1 MIHDRDRRISS
12 IKHKMEEQ
20 QKKMSHFQEELLQ
33 IKTKRESSEIA
44 HMDELT
50 ALMEDKEV
58 SERAL
63 GRLQNDLKKQQ
74 GDSLQLYAEVIKKE
88 AANAKVSDKPD
99 SSYCMRMQAQLCKCM
114 HSMGIMENQTELVKS
129 TCDEMIKS
137 LKEAVNRTIDEK
149 TNVELEFMNQLVIT
163 DNTRRENEEGWKAK
177 LDALHASIQEL
188 EEKLEDHESDSDSD
202 SEIDEEEEE
211 EKELLK
217 KELKERNDE
226 IAAVQKEIEEQKE
239 RIKQLESG
247 TAATT
252 TSSNGEDAVVS
263 NRDDSATPVAAA
275 ASSDEDAKATPTE
288 DDEAEDEESDEPKAT
303 PAEDDEGEAEGNEIT
318 EDESSD
324 NSS

>member
-1 MIHDRDRRISS
+1 MEKELLNQMIHDRDRRIAS

-20 QKKMSHFQEELLQ
+20 HAKMAHFQEELVH

-50 ALMEDKEV
+50 ALMEDKEE

-88 AANAKVSDKPD
+88 AANTKVSDKPD

-129 TCDEMIKS
+129 TCDELIKS

-149 TNVELEFMNQLVIT
+149 TNVELEFMNQLVMT
-163 DNTRRENEEGWKAK
+163 DNTRRENEERWKEK
-177 LDALHASIQEL
+177 LDGLRASIQEL
-188 EEKLEDHESDSDSD
+188 EDKLEDHDSDSDSD

-217 KELKERNDE
+217 KEIKERNEE
-226 IAAVQKEIEEQKE
+226 IAAVQKEIEEQNK
-239 RIKQLESG
+239 RIKELESSG
-247 TAATT
+247 AETVTP
-252 TSSNGEDAVVS
+252 SNGDETVDP
-263 NRDDSATPVAAA
+263 NGDDSASPAA
-275 ASSDEDAKATPTE
+275 ASEGSDDEPKATPTE
-288 DDEAEDEESDEPKAT
+288 DDE
-303 PAEDDEGEAEGNEIT
+303 EGGEGNEIT

-324 NSS
+324 NSN